1 MKNSF
6 DPKDWLDSKPNH
18 YQNNDKISSVQ
29 KQNSIDKRTETKN
42 QQSYTDKQVAVDAV
56 VDQIEKL
63 QIDLTSK
70 YEDWLNIGFALADE
84 FGESGRSLY
93 HRISQYYVGY
103 DSKECDVQFDSC
115 LKSNGHGIS
124 INTFFFL
131 AKQSGI
137 LVYTKSNDKYN
148 SKTQRQELP
157 NNTQINGYNLEQQV
171 EQHVEEPMPTI
182 PESVYAELPEFLKKT
197 VKVATSDEERDIL
210 LLGSLATISSCLPNL
225 FGIYDGRKV
234 FSNLFLFI
242 TAQASAGKG
251 SLVYCR
257 KLVKKIHKEFRE
269 ETNLQ
274 KQNYE
279 SEMADYNTNKN
290 KVEGLEKPT
299 KPKEKMLFIPAN
311 NSATGA
317 YQLISDCDG
326 KGLIFETEG
335 DTLAHAF
342 KSDYGN
348 YSDGFRKAFHHETIS
363 YYRRTDSEFV
373 DIENPC
379 LSTVLSGTQ
388 NQILTL
394 IPNAE
399 NGLLSRFIF
408 YYMNAKPEWKNVFAD
423 KTDNGLD
430 AYFENLGDE
439 FYSLYKLLNSSGDFK
454 FHLTADQQERFNQ
467 FFSQTQMQYLNLK
480 GKDYMATVRRLGLI
494 AFRLCMIF
502 SALRMMETGD
512 ISNNI
517 ICDERDLKA
526 SLAIIGVLVK
536 HSSKVFNDLPRE
548 KKIIKRLN
556 KKEKFLHSLPKK
568 FNRQKYIEVAEKL
581 KIIPKT
587 AEVYITSFVED
598 KLVHR
603 EQHNNY
609 INVFLEE
616 SQDSKDM

>member
-1 MKNSF
+1 
-6 DPKDWLDSKPNH
+6 
-18 YQNNDKISSVQ
+18 
-29 KQNSIDKRTETKN
+29 
-42 QQSYTDKQVAVDAV
+42 
-56 VDQIEKL
+56 
-63 QIDLTSK
+63 
-70 YEDWLNIGFALADE
+70 
-84 FGESGRSLY
+84 
-93 HRISQYYVGY
+93 
-103 DSKECDVQFDSC
+103 
-115 LKSNGHGIS
+115 
-124 INTFFFL
+124 
-131 AKQSGI
+131 
-137 LVYTKSNDKYN
+137 
-148 SKTQRQELP
+148 
-157 NNTQINGYNLEQQV
+157 
-171 EQHVEEPMPTI
+171 
-182 PESVYAELPEFLKKT
+182 
-197 VKVATSDEERDIL
+197 
-210 LLGSLATISSCLPNL
+210 
-225 FGIYDGRKV
+225 
-234 FSNLFLFI
+234 
-242 TAQASAGKG
+242 
-251 SLVYCR
+251 
-257 KLVKKIHKEFRE
+257 
-269 ETNLQ
+269 
-274 KQNYE
+274 
-279 SEMADYNTNKN
+279 
-290 KVEGLEKPT
+290 
-299 KPKEKMLFIPAN
+299 
-311 NSATGA
+311 
-317 YQLISDCDG
+317 
-326 KGLIFETEG
+326 
-335 DTLAHAF
+335 
-342 KSDYGN
+342 
-348 YSDGFRKAFHHETIS
+348 
-363 YYRRTDSEFV
+363 
-373 DIENPC
+373 
-379 LSTVLSGTQ
+379 
-388 NQILTL
+388 
-394 IPNAE
+394 
-399 NGLLSRFIF
+399 
-408 YYMNAKPEWKNVFAD
+408 MNAKPEWKNVFAD